1 VSRPTWGSRSP
12 RVSFRLRGFHPLW
25 PDFPDRFSYE
35 SLVLPRPLNPAALTC
50 DGLASSA
57 FARHYLRNHYCFLFL
72 RVLRCFTSP
81 GSPPTPMYSALDNAE
96 LPALGFP
103 IRRSPDQ
110 SLVDGSPRLF
120 AATHVLHRLSA
131 PRHPPHALSSLVT
144 RSSFSRN
151 AAVWCGSR
159 PRSRSTSTWTR
170 ACSRM
175 RLLNLEIECAFLR
188 MRFSESISRT
198 RLENDCGAERNRTD
212 DVLLA
217 KQVLYQL
224 SYSPVR
230 FEPSLAIPVPPPTA
244 RHPRTAGQTG
254 GHR

>member
-81 GSPPTPMYSALDNAE
+81 GSPPTPMDSALDNAE

-110 SLVDGSPRLF
+110 SLVDGSPRLI

-175 RLLNLEIECAFLR
+175 RY
-188 MRFSESISRT
+188 SISKLSVPSFVCGFQRAS
-198 RLENDCGAERNRTD
+198 RANCLEKIVELNGI
-212 DVLLA
+212 
-217 KQVLYQL
+217 
-224 SYSPVR
+224 
-230 FEPSLAIPVPPPTA
+230 EPMTSCLQSRCSTN
-244 RHPRTAGQTG
+244 
-254 GHR
+254 